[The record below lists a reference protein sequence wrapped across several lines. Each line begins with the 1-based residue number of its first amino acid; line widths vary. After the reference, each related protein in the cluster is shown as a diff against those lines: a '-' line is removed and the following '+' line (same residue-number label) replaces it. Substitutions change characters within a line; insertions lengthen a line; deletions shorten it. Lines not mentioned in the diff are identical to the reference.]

1 MIILILFL
9 YFIQFF
15 FYFKGVGNIRWQGCR
30 RAAME
35 TVLRYWES
43 THPDSKEQKAFV
55 TVAGLEPLEFTNL
68 FDIWQDRDDIAEINI
83 AVCTSFFCN
92 VFQTII

>member
-1 MIILILFL
+1 
-9 YFIQFF
+9 
-15 FYFKGVGNIRWQGCR
+15 
-30 RAAME
+30 ME
-35 TVLRYWES
+35 TVLRYWEC

-83 AVCTSFFCN
+83 AVC
-92 VFQTII
+92 I